1 MTRTRMDL
9 LPGRNGAWHPRRIAP
24 PMSELHGHRPR
35 LTPLQ
40 PAPYRSPTPAPAVCR
55 ATGRPPPAGRVTALI
70 DRYLPA
76 RRAPAQIHRPG
87 TDLPGP
93 ARRRGSAGD
102 RKRVGK
108 EGGTPGRPR
117 GATNN

>member
-1 MTRTRMDL
+1 MTSMTITRMYL
-9 LPGRNGAWHPRRIAP
+9 LPVRHGAVHQRSIAP
-24 PMSELHGHRPR
+24 PMAEWHGHRPL

-55 ATGRPPPAGRVTALI
+55 ATGRPPPAGRVIALI

-76 RRAPAQIHRPG
+76 RRAPAQIHSPG

-93 ARRRGSAGD
+93 ARRRGSAGEIGSAH
-102 RKRVGK
+102 V
-108 EGGTPGRPR
+108 
-117 GATNN
+117 